1 MRLAPISRRDFIER
15 LRNLGW
21 EGPFAGGKHE
31 FMIKGAM
38 KLPIPNP
45 HGRSEISVG
54 KLREILNEI
63 GVSRDEWHRAA

>member
-63 GVSRDEWHRAA
+63 GVSRDEWHQAA

>member
-54 KLREILNEI
+54 KLREILTEI
-63 GVSRDEWHRAA
+63 GVSRDEWHRAG